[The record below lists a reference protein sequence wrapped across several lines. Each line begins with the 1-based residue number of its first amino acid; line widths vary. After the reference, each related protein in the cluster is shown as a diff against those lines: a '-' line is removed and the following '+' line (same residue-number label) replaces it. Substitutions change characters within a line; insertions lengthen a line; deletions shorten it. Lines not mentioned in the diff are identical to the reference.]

1 MCGHLVFQR
10 TMMEDAGRVTF
21 GQQPTLPVF

>member
-10 TMMEDAGRVTF
+10 SMMEDAGRVAF
-21 GQQPTLPVF
+21 GLPTTLPVF